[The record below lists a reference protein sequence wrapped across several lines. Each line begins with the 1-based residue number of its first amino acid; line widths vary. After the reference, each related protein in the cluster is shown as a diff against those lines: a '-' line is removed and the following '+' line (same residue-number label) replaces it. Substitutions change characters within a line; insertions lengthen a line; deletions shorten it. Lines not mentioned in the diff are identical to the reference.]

1 MRRPYDITNIMTL
14 YMLVTTII
22 VNNNITMHFIIYLT
36 VILIS
41 YIQSFKAILFHL
53 RDDYIF
59 AIAMP
64 LNVCFNYVKKISPP
78 PP

>member
-1 MRRPYDITNIMTL
+1 
-14 YMLVTTII
+14 
-22 VNNNITMHFIIYLT
+22 MHFIIYLT

-41 YIQSFKAILFHL
+41 YIKALKAIIFHL

-64 LNVCFNYVKKISPP
+64 LNVC
-78 PP
+78 